1 MHRWPIGRGTAD
13 ALLRP
18 IMKLRHVSLAI
29 LAGVA
34 PSVSRAQPTPAA
46 KLVPAAPI
54 AAPINDELAAFDK
67 DIDAL
72 FAAGGMTAD
81 QAAARAGAASP
92 TVRRKA
98 AEVEVAIAQAETA
111 ELIQVPQLSAKLA
124 ATKLSSLPAL
134 NLGGFAIAF
143 PSHDYVAT
151 ATLSVPLSDYL
162 LKFPKLID
170 AARLGTETAKLSRR
184 SSEISAGQDAR
195 LAYYELVR
203 ARLQVL
209 VAQRSLAQV
218 QATLGQVQALADN
231 QRLSKADL
239 MRVQSQ
245 EAQAEQ
251 IVDQLQNLADLREE
265 QLRLLIGAGPEDKVT
280 LGEDVRPDLGVAAA
294 GSLEQMMGTAKQH
307 RLEFKVLETGIAAK
321 EKQRASEDANQYPK
335 LSAFA
340 TGDYENPN
348 PRVFPSEDKFKFT
361 WAAGVQLTWSL
372 NDTLVSRTKDR
383 QLLAETDELRADR
396 ESLERG
402 TRLEVLAAQQAVAL
416 AQHALTTTAKGLAAA
431 QESYRVRRELLAAE
445 RATAVDLVDTETD
458 LTRARIAALNARV
471 DLRVAVAQLGHALGN
486 DTK

>member
-1 MHRWPIGRGTAD
+1 
-13 ALLRP
+13 
-18 IMKLRHVSLAI
+18 MKLRHVSLAI
-29 LAGVA
+29 LAGVV
-34 PSVSRAQPTPAA
+34 PSVALAQPAP
-46 KLVPAAPI
+46 KAAPK
-54 AAPINDELAAFDK
+54 AAPAPVVQAPINDELAAFDK

-72 FAAGGMTAD
+72 FAAGGLTAD
-81 QAAARAGAASP
+81 QAASRAGAASP
-92 TVRRKA
+92 TVRRRA
-98 AEVEVAIAQAETA
+98 AEVEAAIASAESA
-111 ELIQVPQLSAKLA
+111 ELVQVPQVTAKLA

-134 NLGGFAIAF
+134 NLGGFALTF

-151 ATLSVPLSDYL
+151 GTISVPLSDYL

-170 AARLGTETAKLSRR
+170 AAKLGTETARLSRR
-184 SSEISAGQDAR
+184 SSEITAGQDAR

-251 IVDQLQNLADLREE
+251 VVDQLQNLADLREE
-265 QLRLLIGAGPEDKVT
+265 QLRLLIGAGPEDKLA
-280 LGEDVRPDLGVAAA
+280 LGEDVRPDITAAQA
-294 GSLEQMMGTAKQH
+294 GTLDQMMGTAKEQ
-307 RLEFKVLETGIAAK
+307 RLEFKVLDKGIAAK
-321 EKQRASEDANQYPK
+321 EKQRASEKANELPR

-361 WAAGVQLTWSL
+361 WAAGVQLTWAL
-372 NDTLVSRTKDR
+372 NDALVSRTTDR
-383 QLLAETDELRADR
+383 RLLAETDELRADR
-396 ESLERG
+396 ENLERG
-402 TRLEVLAAQQAVAL
+402 TRIEVLAAQQAVAL
-416 AQHALTTTAKGLAAA
+416 AQHALKTTAKGLAAA

-458 LTRARIAALNARV
+458 LTRARIASLNARV
-471 DLRVAVAQLGHALGN
+471 DLRVAVAQLSHALGN